1 MSGASAA
8 ARTTIVLL
16 AGGSATRLPGKLS
29 LPIEGE
35 PMLARVYRRLVDG
48 RRPCVVSARA
58 PLDRS
63 LAAKIDAPVI
73 FDDRGDAGP
82 LGAIVTVASTLTT
95 PLFFVAAGDLPELDA
110 PFIDDLEAT
119 YDRSVRVGEPPEA
132 IVPAWPNGDI
142 EPLAALYDTA
152 AAARAGVVA
161 LSSGRRRVSAM
172 LDGMRVLR
180 FDVREQDE
188 ARLANVNTRPDYE
201 VFRP

>member
-1 MSGASAA
+1 VSGASAA

-16 AGGSATRLPGKLS
+16 AGGSATRLPGKLA

-35 PMLARVYRRLVDG
+35 PMLVRVYRRLVDG
-48 RRPCVVSARA
+48 RRPCVVSARG

-73 FDDRGDAGP
+73 LDDLADAGP

-95 PLFFVAAGDLPELDA
+95 PLFFAAAGDLPDLDA
-110 PFIDDLEAT
+110 SFIDDLENA
-119 YDRSVRVGEPPEA
+119 YDLDARTGEAPEA
-132 IVPAWPNGDI
+132 VVPAWPNGDI
-142 EPLAALYDTA
+142 EPLAALYATSA
-152 AAARAGVVA
+152 AAAAGSVA
-161 LSSGRRRVSAM
+161 LASGRRRVSAM
-172 LDGMRVLR
+172 IDSLRVLR
-180 FDVREQDE
+180 FDVRPQDE